1 MNTILHL
8 PIAPWL
14 SLAWPRALLRR
25 WARSVRP
32 QADPAGELDELSG
45 LDARTLRDI
54 GAPEPLLARELARH
68 AGEQWQHDHLAIAAL
83 AGDWRRW

>member
-1 MNTILHL
+1 MNTTLHL
-8 PIAPWL
+8 PVISWL

-25 WARSVRP
+25 WAQPPRP
-32 QADPAGELDELSG
+32 QAESARDLDALSG

-54 GAPEPLLARELARH
+54 GAPEPLLARELARR
-68 AGEQWQHDHLAIAAL
+68 EDELAITHL

>member
-1 MNTILHL
+1 MNTTLHL
-8 PIAPWL
+8 PAAPWL
-14 SLAWPRALLRR
+14 SIAWLRALLRR
-25 WARSVRP
+25 GARPGRP
-32 QADPAGELDELSG
+32 QTDPAGDLDALSG